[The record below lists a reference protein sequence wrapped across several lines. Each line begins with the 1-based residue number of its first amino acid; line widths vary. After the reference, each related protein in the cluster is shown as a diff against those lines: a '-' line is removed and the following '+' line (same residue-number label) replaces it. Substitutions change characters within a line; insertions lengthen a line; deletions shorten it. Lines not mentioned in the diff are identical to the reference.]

1 MSQRSRYL
9 QNFVA
14 WLLLGLVC
22 FALNRYTNS
31 DVALS
36 NLFYD
41 AETTR
46 FPLKDNHSLTLL
58 FHDGLRWL
66 TVLIWL
72 GLLIAAIL
80 PKCDATARR
89 EILKILAISLLAAVI
104 VSMLKSSSVHSC
116 PWDLSMYGG
125 TADYLRLFE
134 RTFDTQNTGPGRCFP
149 SGHAST
155 AFMWI
160 VLLYSPLPWLR
171 KQRKSVAVLL
181 LLSGTL
187 AGAVQITKGAHFL
200 SHVLATA
207 WICWAIPLIY
217 YGSEHLRSP
226 EFTADQS
233 Q

>member
-41 AETTR
+41 AETSR

-58 FHDGLRWL
+58 FHDSLRWL

-72 GLLIAAIL
+72 GLLFVAIL
-80 PKCDATARR
+80 PKSDAAARR

-104 VSMLKSSSVHSC
+104 VSVLKSSLL
-116 PWDLSMYGG
+116 WQ
-125 TADYLRLFE
+125 
-134 RTFDTQNTGPGRCFP
+134 RT
-149 SGHAST
+149 H
-155 AFMWI
+155 
-160 VLLYSPLPWLR
+160 
-171 KQRKSVAVLL
+171 
-181 LLSGTL
+181 
-187 AGAVQITKGAHFL
+187 
-200 SHVLATA
+200 
-207 WICWAIPLIY
+207 
-217 YGSEHLRSP
+217 
-226 EFTADQS
+226 
-233 Q
+233 